1 MAGNLTTHLEELGI
15 ALPDAAVPVANYIPV
30 ARFGNLV
37 LVAGQLPIENGQPQ
51 FVGKLG
57 REFGVMDGQKA
68 ARLCAIN
75 IIAQVRTALDGDL
88 DRVKRCLRIG
98 GFVNSEPNF
107 TQHSQVIDGASDLM
121 VQVFG
126 DAGKHARAAV
136 GAASLPRG
144 VAVEVEGMF
153 EVA

>member
-1 MAGNLTTHLEELGI
+1 MAGNIATRLKELGI

-30 ARFGNLV
+30 TRFGNLV
-37 LVAGQLPIENGQPQ
+37 LVAGQLPIENGQAQ
-51 FVGKLG
+51 FIGKLG
-57 REFGVMDGQKA
+57 RELGVTDGQKA

-88 DRVKRCLRIG
+88 DQVKRCLRIG
-98 GFVNSEPNF
+98 GFVNSEPSF
-107 TQHSQVIDGASDLM
+107 TRHSQVIDGASDLM

-136 GAASLPRG
+136 GAGSLPRG
-144 VAVEVEGMF
+144 VAVEVEGTF